1 MAQDEKIRIGWLKGM
16 YIYTIV
22 GAGLSGLFMVILPK
36 KMIALNNFA
45 PQDPIMFGIV
55 ASVWLAFGI
64 LSIFGFRSPLKFI
77 PVLLMQL
84 FYKSIWVIGV
94 IVPLWIQGNLSPSD
108 IPTIVV
114 MLTYIIGDLIAIP
127 FPYFFSKNTVIASE
141 EER

>member
-94 IVPLWIQGNLSPSD
+94 IVPLWIQGNLSSSD